1 MSVQA
6 GRRGYKGNRKSQ
18 GKSNGKIIKDTKKE
32 LTDYVYYLGS
42 AKQASDY
49 ETTTEYL
56 INHVKKTFEYGN
68 DIGTALMDL
77 KEPDSDL
84 WKPNMQV
91 SVATDD
97 DTKAAENRQYEIEF
111 KADYDAYRARV
122 LALENNKT
130 KAYALLWERCSKGMK
145 NKIESRTDF
154 DSKIM
159 NDPLELLR
167 AIKEHALNYQEHR
180 YDMSIIFDALYD
192 AIWNQAEGR

>member
-1 MSVQA
+1 M
-6 GRRGYKGNRKSQ
+6 GYKGNQ
-18 GKSNGKIIKDTKKE
+18 GKLKGKGYKGNKKTQDKSKNVKDTKKE
-32 LTDYVYYLGS
+32 LSDCVYYLGS

-77 KEPDSDL
+77 QEPDSDL

-97 DTKAAENRQYEIEF
+97 DTKAAESRQYEIEF
-111 KADYDAYRARV
+111 KADYDGYRARV

-130 KAYALLWERCSKGMK
+130 KAYALLWERCSKGSY
-145 NKIESRTDF
+145 EEQD
-154 DSKIM
+154 
-159 NDPLELLR
+159 
-167 AIKEHALNYQEHR
+167 
-180 YDMSIIFDALYD
+180 
-192 AIWNQAEGR
+192 